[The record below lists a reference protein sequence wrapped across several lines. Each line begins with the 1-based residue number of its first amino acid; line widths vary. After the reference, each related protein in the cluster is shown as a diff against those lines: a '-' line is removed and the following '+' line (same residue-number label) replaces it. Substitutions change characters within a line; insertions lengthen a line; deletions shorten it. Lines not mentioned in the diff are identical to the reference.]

1 MLYTRRQQVRSG
13 QEVDLSRNFYT
24 GHVIR
29 LVLTWVLTFV
39 GNSYDNEI
47 QFAVHLVDK
56 VREI

>member
-29 LVLTWVLTFV
+29 LVFTINLRFV
-39 GNSYDNEI
+39 GISYDNEI
-47 QFAVHLVDK
+47 QFSVNLVDK